1 MLKVRTTAH
10 KKVTGGNK
18 EANYEDRMAP
28 VIKVGRHMWSGAT
41 SHSPS
46 KEMDK
51 PVVMRH
57 WPSEDVD
64 KLVRLSFF
72 YITYYD

>member
-1 MLKVRTTAH
+1 MLKVRKMAH
-10 KKVTGGNK
+10 EKVTRGNK
-18 EANYEDRMAP
+18 EANYEVKMAAM
-28 VIKVGRHMWSGAT
+28 IKVGRHTWAEAT

-64 KLVRLSFF
+64 KLLRLSFC